1 MKRIVALPTKNM
13 NMRNFAHKA
22 LKALGFVDLNLL
34 DDRHRPAPGAPA
46 ILPRLPV
53 EALTALHAVPHPL
66 GQELPSHLH
75 IPTEDWDIM
84 FRAIQLR
91 LREAVGE
98 RPKSAP
104 PPQADDTAGHIQVV
118 VLECVSAME
127 QLEAALR
134 HQRR

>member
-1 MKRIVALPTKNM
+1 MKRTDSLPTKD
-13 NMRNFAHKA
+13 MRNFLHKA
-22 LKALGFVDLNLL
+22 LRALGFVDLDLL
-34 DDRHRPAPGAPA
+34 FNRHRPAPDAPA

-53 EALTALHAVPHPL
+53 EALMALHAVRHPL
-66 GQELPSHLH
+66 GQEPPSHLH

-104 PPQADDTAGHIQVV
+104 TPQADDTAGHIQVV

-134 HQRR
+134 HQRT